1 MIQSEAQ
8 LEQQFIEKLQE
19 LKYTYRSDI
28 RDLDALERNF
38 REKFER
44 LNFVSLSDDEFRK
57 LLQENITSDV
67 FTAAKH
73 LREKQ
78 TFVRSDGTTFD
89 YSLVN
94 LRDWC
99 KNEYE
104 VVNQL
109 TINTANSRQR
119 YDVIILIN
127 GLPLVQIELKRH
139 SVSSLKAVEQI
150 VRYKQDRGNGYTNT
164 LMCFMQLFVVSNG
177 GSDTMYFA
185 NNNDEHFHF
194 DTTNSYLPVYH
205 AADRDNHKIVQLFT
219 FTDMMLQKCELGKLI
234 SRYMVLV
241 ETERKILVM
250 RPYQIYAVESIVN
263 CVAQGNQNGFIWH
276 TTGSGKTLTSF
287 KASTLLKDNKDI
299 EKCVFVVDRKDL
311 DKQTRDEF
319 NKFQE
324 GCVEQNANTAA
335 LVSRLESEDYADK
348 VIVTTIQKLG
358 IALDPSSK
366 NKYYQRL
373 ERLKDKRI
381 VFIFDECHRS
391 QFGEN
396 HKAIKNFFPNAQLF
410 GFTGTP
416 IFEENSSYV
425 RVNGQQAEYVTTK
438 DVFQECLH
446 QYTITNAISDNN
458 VLRFKVE
465 YYGNRA
471 THNTKDTEPVT
482 KALTKDQ
489 IVEHILDNHNKL
501 TAQRR
506 FNALLAVP
514 SIPDAI
520 RYYQIFKDEQEKR
533 VKADADYEPLNITA
547 VFTPPMKNSSDED
560 LPQEE
565 ADNQENPDGN
575 KKALGEIIL
584 DYNGRYGTNFSVDL
598 FDEYYRDVQ
607 QRIKDQKYS
616 NKDYPHDKKLDVVI
630 VVEMMLT
637 GFDSKFLNTLYV
649 AKDLKWHGLI
659 QAFSRTNRILDGTKP
674 YGNIICYRNLERT
687 MEDAMVLFSG
697 FDRDKGKEY
706 WLVEPAEKVVEEYK
720 EKITQ
725 LKTVMNGMGLE
736 CKPEEVV
743 NIPQGENTSNFIEAF
758 KDVQRLSLKL
768 DQYVD
773 MPEELSEM
781 VAEAMPEDTLQQFR
795 TAYLDLARRNRDSD
809 GSRTEETPEGDEPDF
824 ELSLFSSALVDYDYI
839 MKLLAKYT
847 DTHFEKVK
855 ITKEQLLEILA
866 GSVDLMNERDYLK
879 AFIEEELKQGSGMSE
894 LEIRK
899 RYKEFKDKRLNEQIA
914 ALAKEFGI
922 DTSALEGFVSETAK
936 LRRID
941 EDALR
946 ELLSHIDGW
955 KQRKAAKENLL
966 VRLAPLFSLLS
977 GGNTIEGLNAYVKE

>member
-8 LEQQFIEKLQE
+8 LEQQFLEKLQE

-28 RDLDALERNF
+28 RNLDSLEKNF
-38 REKFER
+38 RQKFER

-67 FTAAKH
+67 FTASKR

-78 TFVRSDGTTFD
+78 TFTRNDGTTFD

-99 KNEYE
+99 KNDYE

-109 TINTANSRQR
+109 TINTANSHQR

-139 SVSSLKAVEQI
+139 SVSPMKAVEQI
-150 VRYKQDRGNGYTNT
+150 VNYKQDRGNGYTNT
-164 LMCFMQLFVVSNG
+164 LMCFMQLFIVSNG

-194 DTTNSYLPVYH
+194 DATNNYLPVYH
-205 AADRDNHKIVQLFT
+205 AADHDNHKIAELFK
-219 FTDMMLQKCELGKLI
+219 FSDMMLQKTALGRLL

-263 CVAQGNQNGFIWH
+263 SVSEDSGNGFIWH

-287 KASTLLKDNKDI
+287 KASTLLKFDPNI

-335 LVSRLESEDYADK
+335 LVSRLESTDYADK

-358 IALDPSSK
+358 IALDPSNK
-366 NKYYQRL
+366 NRFYQRL

-396 HKAIKNFFPNAQLF
+396 HAAIRNFFPKAQLF

-416 IFEENSSYV
+416 IFQENSSYT
-425 RVNGQQAEYVTTK
+425 RVNGQQAEYVTTE
-438 DVFQECLH
+438 DVFQKCLH
-446 QYTITNAISDNN
+446 QYTITNAITDNN

-465 YYGNRA
+465 HYGNTDA
-471 THNTKDTEPVT
+471 DGNPIKEP
-482 KALTKDQ
+482 LNIWQ
-489 IVEHILDNHNKL
+489 IVKHILDNHNTL
-501 TAQRR
+501 TANRR
-506 FNALLAVP
+506 FNALLATP
-514 SIPDAI
+514 SIPEAI
-520 RYYQIFKDEQEKR
+520 IFYDIFKELQDAL
-533 VKADADYEPLNITA
+533 VKEDPDYEPLNVTA
-547 VFTPPMKNSSDED
+547 VFTPPMRNNSDED

-565 ADNQENPDGN
+565 ADNQESPEEN
-575 KKALGEIIL
+575 KSELAKIID
-584 DYNGRYGTNFSVDL
+584 DYNTKFGTNFSVDL

-607 QRIKDQKYS
+607 GRIKDQKYP
-616 NKDYPHDKKLDVVI
+616 NKDLPHSKKLDVVI

-674 YGNIICYRNLERT
+674 YGNIICYRDLEKE
-687 MEDAMVLFSG
+687 MDDAMVLFSG

-706 WLVEPAEKVVEEYK
+706 WLVESPESVVEKYK
-720 EKITQ
+720 NAVLQ
-725 LKTVMNGMGLE
+725 LQTVMNSMGLE
-736 CKPEEVV
+736 CKPDEVV
-743 NIPQGENTSNFIEAF
+743 NIPQGENTNNFIDAF
-758 KDVQRLSLKL
+758 KDIQRLSIKL

-773 MPEELSEM
+773 LPEELKTAIET
-781 VAEAMPEDTLQQFR
+781 AMPEDTLQQFR
-795 TAYLDLARRNRDSD
+795 TAYLDLARRRRNESGRQSKDV
-809 GSRTEETPEGDEPDF
+809 PEDEPDF
-824 ELSLFSSALVDYDYI
+824 ELSLFSSAVVDYDYI
-839 MKLLAKYT
+839 MRLLAKYT

-855 ITKEQLLEILA
+855 ITKEQLLEILSS
-866 GSVDLMNERDYLK
+866 SVDLMNERDYLK
-879 AFIEEELKQGSGMSE
+879 AFIEEELHKGSGISE
-894 LEIRK
+894 NEIRE
-899 RYKEFKDKRLNEQIA
+899 RYKAYKDKRFNQQIVALAAEYGINTA
-914 ALAKEFGI
+914 ALE
-922 DTSALEGFVSETAK
+922 SFVAETTK
-936 LRRID
+936 LRRLD

-955 KQRKAAKENLL
+955 KQRKAAKEGLL
-966 VRLAPLFSLLS
+966 TDLSPLFNLIS
-977 GGNTIEGLNAYVKE
+977 GGNTIEGLNAYVK

>member
-8 LEQQFIEKLQE
+8 LEQQFLEKLQE

-28 RDLDALERNF
+28 HDLDSLEKNF

-44 LNFVSLSDDEFRK
+44 LNYVTLSDAEFRK
-57 LLQENITSDV
+57 LLQENVTADV
-67 FTAAKH
+67 FTAAKN
-73 LREKQ
+73 LRQKQ
-78 TFVRSDGTTFD
+78 AFVRDDGTTFD

-104 VVNQL
+104 VVSQL
-109 TINTANSRQR
+109 TINTANSHHR
-119 YDVIILIN
+119 YDVIILVN

-139 SVSSLKAVEQI
+139 NVSPLKAVEQI
-150 VRYKQDRGNGYTNT
+150 ARYKQDRGNGYTNT
-164 LMCFMQLFVVSNG
+164 LMCFMQLFIVHG
-177 GSDTMYFA
+177 GGDTMYFA
-185 NNNDEHFHF
+185 NNNDEYFQF
-194 DTTNSYLPVYH
+194 DTTNNYLPVYH
-205 AADRDNHKIVQLFT
+205 AARRDNSKIGKLFE
-219 FTDMMLQKCELGKLI
+219 FTDKMLTKTELGKLI

-263 CVAQGNQNGFIWH
+263 CVAQNNQNGFIWH

-287 KASTLLKDNKDI
+287 KASTLLKDNRDI

-324 GCVEQNANTAA
+324 GCVEQNVNTGA
-335 LVSRLESEDYADK
+335 LVSRLESTDYADK

-358 IALDPSSK
+358 IALDTSPNNRFLK
-366 NKYYQRL
+366 RL

-396 HKAIKNFFPNAQLF
+396 HAAIKNFFPHAQLF

-416 IFEENSSYV
+416 IFEENSHVV
-425 RVNGQQAEYVTTK
+425 RVNGQVAEYVTTK

-446 QYTITNAISDNN
+446 EYTITHAIIDRN

-465 YYGNRA
+465 YYGNRDA
-471 THNTKDTEPVT
+471 NGNPTNKP
-482 KALTKDQ
+482 LTMRQ
-489 IVEHILDNHNKL
+489 IVNHILDSHDKL
-501 TAQRR
+501 TARRR
-506 FNALLAVP
+506 FNALLATS

-520 RYYQIFKDEQEKR
+520 QFFQVFKEEQEKR
-533 VKADADYEPLNITA
+533 AQDDPDYEPLNVTA
-547 VFTPPMKNSSDED
+547 VFTPPMRNSSDED

-565 ADNQENPDGN
+565 ADNQQDPNGN
-575 KKALGEIIL
+575 RDALANIIKA
-584 DYNGRYGTNFSVDL
+584 YNRQYNTNFTVDT

-607 QRIKDQKYS
+607 QRVKDQKYA
-616 NKDYPHDKKLDVVI
+616 NKDYPHSKKLDIVI

-674 YGNIICYRNLERT
+674 YGNIICYRNLEKE

-697 FDRDKGKEY
+697 FDKAKGKEY
-706 WLVEPAEKVVEEYK
+706 WLVEPVEDVVEQFKEKVA
-720 EKITQ
+720 Q
-725 LKTVMNGMGLE
+725 LQTEMNGMGLE
-736 CKPEEVV
+736 CKPEEVI
-743 NIPQGENTSNFIEAF
+743 NIPLGKNTNDFIKAF
-758 KDVQRLSLKL
+758 KDVQRYALML

-773 MPEELSEM
+773 MPEELKSVVEE
-781 VAEAMPEDTLQQFR
+781 VMPEDTLQQFR
-795 TAYLDLARRNRDSD
+795 TAYLDLARRTRNSEGKDIV
-809 GSRTEETPEGDEPDF
+809 EENDDVEPDF
-824 ELSLFSSALVDYDYI
+824 ELSLFSSAVVDYDYI
-839 MKLLAKYT
+839 MRLLAKYT

-855 ITKEQLLEILA
+855 ITKEQLLDILA
-866 GSVDLMNERDYLK
+866 GSVDLMNEREYLK
-879 AFIEEELKQGSGMSE
+879 AFIEQELTQGSGMSE
-894 LEIRK
+894 KEIRE
-899 RYKEFKDKRLNEQIA
+899 RYEAFKDKRFNQQVTSIANEY
-914 ALAKEFGI
+914 GI
-922 DTSALEGFVSETAK
+922 DTAALERFVSETVK

-941 EDALR
+941 EETLR
-946 ELLSHIDGW
+946 ELLDHIDGW
-955 KQRKAAKENLL
+955 KQRKRAKEELL
-966 VRLAPLFSLLS
+966 ARLAPLFDLLT
-977 GGNTIEGLNAYVKE
+977 GGNTIEGLNAYVKQ

>member
-19 LKYTYRSDI
+19 LNYIYRSDI
-28 RDLDALERNF
+28 RNLDALERNF

-78 TFVRSDGTTFD
+78 TFVRNDGTTFD

-109 TINTANSRQR
+109 SINTDNSHHR
-119 YDVIILIN
+119 YDVVILIN

-139 SVSSLKAVEQI
+139 SVSPLKAVEQI
-150 VRYKQDRGNGYTNT
+150 VKYKQDPGNGYTKT

-194 DTTNSYLPVYH
+194 DATNNYLPVYH
-205 AADRDNHKIVQLFT
+205 AADRDNHKIAQLFA
-219 FTDMMLQKCELGKLI
+219 FSDMMLQKVELGKLI

-250 RPYQIYAVESIVN
+250 RPYQIYAVESIVD
-263 CVAQGNQNGFIWH
+263 CVKQGNQNGFIWH

-287 KASTLLKDNKDI
+287 KASTLLKDNKNI

-311 DKQTRDEF
+311 DKQTREEF

-335 LVSRLESEDYADK
+335 LVSRLESDDYADK

-358 IALDPSSK
+358 LALDPSPK

-373 ERLKDKRI
+373 EQLKNKHI

-396 HKAIKNFFPNAQLF
+396 HKAIKNFFPHAQLF

-416 IFEENSSYV
+416 IFEENSHYIKV
-425 RVNGQQAEYVTTK
+425 DGQKAEYVTTK

-446 QYTITNAISDNN
+446 DYTITHAIIDNN

-465 YYGNRA
+465 YYGNK
-471 THNTKDTEPVT
+471 TPDGKKDKKP
-482 KALTKDQ
+482 LTKQQ
-489 IVEHILDNHNKL
+489 IVAHILDNHDKL

-520 RYYQIFKDEQEKR
+520 RYFDVFKEEQEKR
-533 VKADADYEPLNITA
+533 QQADPEYVPLNITA

-565 ADNQENPDGN
+565 ADNQRNPEDN
-575 KKALGEIIL
+575 KKALGVII
-584 DYNGRYGTNFSVDL
+584 DEYDKNYGTNFKVDT
-598 FDEYYRDVQ
+598 FDDYYKDVQ
-607 QRIKDQKYS
+607 QRIKDQKYA
-616 NKDYPHDKKLDVVI
+616 NKDYPHAKKLDIVI

-674 YGNIICYRNLERT
+674 YGNIICYRSLESA
-687 MEDAMVLFSG
+687 MEEAMVLFSG
-697 FDRDKGKEY
+697 IDKKKGKKEF

-720 EKITQ
+720 KALAKLE
-725 LKTVMNGMGLE
+725 TVMNGVGLE
-736 CKPEEVV
+736 CKPEEVI
-743 NIPQGENTSNFIEAF
+743 NIPQGENTNNFIDAF

-773 MPEELSEM
+773 LSDELKTEI
-781 VAEAMPEDTLQQFR
+781 EDAMPEDTLQSFR
-795 TAYLDLARRNRDSD
+795 TAYLDLARRTGPTDR
-809 GSRTEETPEGDEPDF
+809 GGRTETTPEGEEPDF

-847 DTHFEKVK
+847 DTHPEKVK
-855 ITKEQLLEILA
+855 ITKEQLLDILA
-866 GSVDLMNERDYLK
+866 GSVDLMKERDYLK
-879 AFIEEELKQGSGMSE
+879 AFIEEELKPNTRMSVD
-894 LEIRK
+894 EIK
-899 RYKEFKDKRLNEQIA
+899 QKYEEFKNKRFNEQIA
-914 ALAKEFGI
+914 ALAKEYGI
-922 DTSALEGFVSETAK
+922 ETSALENFVNETVK

-941 EDALR
+941 EDVLR
-946 ELLSHIDGW
+946 ELLSHIGSW
-955 KQRKAAKENLL
+955 KLRKTAKEGLL
-966 VRLAPLFSLLS
+966 VSLAPLFNLLT
-977 GGNTIEGLNAYVKE
+977 GGNTIEGLSAYVKE

>member
-8 LEQQFIEKLQE
+8 LEQQFLEKLQE
-19 LKYTYRSDI
+19 MKYTYRSDI

-38 REKFER
+38 RQKFER
-44 LNFVSLSDDEFRK
+44 LNFVTLSDEEFRK
-57 LLQENITSDV
+57 LLQENVTSDV
-67 FTAAKH
+67 FTASKH
-73 LREKQ
+73 LRERQ
-78 TFVRSDGTTFD
+78 TFVRSDGTTLD
-89 YSLVN
+89 YNLVN
-94 LRDWC
+94 TRDWC

-139 SVSSLKAVEQI
+139 SVSPLKAVEQI

-164 LMCFMQLFVVSNG
+164 LMCFMQLFIVSNG

-194 DTTNSYLPVYH
+194 DATNNYLPVYH
-205 AADRDNHKIVQLFT
+205 AADHDNNKIAQLFD
-219 FTDMMLQKCELGKLI
+219 FADMMLQKCEIGKLI

-241 ETERKILVM
+241 ETEKKILVM

-263 CVAQGNQNGFIWH
+263 CVEQNNQNGFIWH

-287 KASTLLKDNKDI
+287 KASTLLKDNSNI

-335 LVSRLESEDYADK
+335 LVSRLESTDYADK

-358 IALDPSSK
+358 IALDTSNK
-366 NKYYQRL
+366 NKFYQRL
-373 ERLKDKRI
+373 QRLSEKRI

-396 HKAIKNFFPNAQLF
+396 HKAIKSFFPHAQLF

-416 IFEENSSYV
+416 IFEPNSHVV
-425 RVNGQQAEYVTTK
+425 RVNGQQAECVTTQ
-438 DVFQECLH
+438 DVFQKCLH
-446 QYTITNAISDNN
+446 KYTITHAINDNN

-465 YYGNRA
+465 YYGNKTA
-471 THNTKDTEPVT
+471 DGKPDDTP
-482 KALTKDQ
+482 LTKNQ
-489 IVEHILDNHNKL
+489 IVAHILDNHDKL

-506 FNALLAVP
+506 FNALLATP

-520 RYYQIFKDEQEKR
+520 RYYQIFKEEQER
-533 VKADADYEPLNITA
+533 RIMNDPDYVPLNITA
-547 VFTPPMKNSSDED
+547 VFTPPMKNNSDED

-565 ADNQENPDGN
+565 ADNKENPDGN
-575 KKALGEIIL
+575 REALSRII
-584 DYNGRYGTNFSVDL
+584 DAYNKQFDTNFSVEL

-607 QRIKDQKYS
+607 QRIKDQKYP
-616 NKDYPHDKKLDVVI
+616 NKDLPHSKKLDVVI

-649 AKDLKWHGLI
+649 AKDLKWHALI

-674 YGNIICYRNLERT
+674 YGNIICYRD
-687 MEDAMVLFSG
+687 MEAAMEEAMVLFSG
-697 FDRDKGKEY
+697 YDTGKGKEY
-706 WLVEPAEKVVEEYK
+706 WLVEPAETVVEQYK
-720 EKITQ
+720 DALAKLE
-725 LKTVMNGMGLE
+725 TVMNSMGLE
-736 CKPEEVV
+736 CKPEEVI
-743 NIPQGENTSNFIEAF
+743 NIPQGENTGHFIDAF

-773 MPEELSEM
+773 MPEELKTAIE
-781 VAEAMPEDTLQQFR
+781 AAMPEDTLQQFR
-795 TAYLDLARRNRDSD
+795 TAYLDLARRLRPT
-809 GSRTEETPEGDEPDF
+809 GPGRTEETPEGDAPDF

-839 MKLLAKYT
+839 MKLLARYT
-847 DTHFEKVK
+847 NTHFEKVK
-855 ITKEQLLEILA
+855 ITKEQLLEILSS
-866 GSVDLMNERDYLK
+866 SVDLMNEREYLK
-879 AFIEEELKQGSGMSE
+879 AFIEEELEQGNGMSE

-899 RYKEFKDKRLNEQIA
+899 RYQAFKDKRFNQQIA
-914 ALAKEFGI
+914 VLAEEYGI
-922 DTSALEGFVSETAK
+922 DATALETFVSETAK

-941 EDALR
+941 EDVLR
-946 ELLSHIDGW
+946 ELLNHIDGW
-955 KQRKAAKENLL
+955 KQRKAAKEGLL
-966 VRLAPLFSLLS
+966 VRLAPLFDLLS
-977 GGNTIEGLNAYVKE
+977 GGSTIEGLNAYVK

>member
-19 LKYTYRSDI
+19 LKYIYRSDI

-57 LLQENITSDV
+57 LLQENITADV
-67 FTAAKH
+67 FTASKH

-78 TFVRSDGTTFD
+78 TFVRNDGTTFD

-109 TINTANSRQR
+109 SINTANSRQR
-119 YDVIILIN
+119 YDVVILIN

-139 SVSSLKAVEQI
+139 SVSPLKAVEQI

-164 LMCFMQLFVVSNG
+164 LMCFMQLFIVSNG
-177 GSDTMYFA
+177 GSDTMYFS

-194 DTTNSYLPVYH
+194 DATNAYLPVYH
-205 AADRDNHKIVQLFT
+205 TADRDNRKIAQLFE
-219 FTDMMLQKCELGKLI
+219 FSDMMLQKCELGKLLG
-234 SRYMVLV
+234 RYMVLV

-250 RPYQIYAVESIVN
+250 RPYQIYAVESIIN
-263 CVAQGNQNGFIWH
+263 CVERKNQNGFIWH

-287 KASTLLKDNKDI
+287 KASTLLKFNNDI

-311 DKQTRDEF
+311 DKQTREEF
-319 NKFQE
+319 NRFQE
-324 GCVEQNANTAA
+324 GCVEQNVNTSA
-335 LVSRLESEDYADK
+335 LVSRLESTDYADK

-358 IALDPSSK
+358 IALDPSNK
-366 NKYYQRL
+366 NRFYQRL
-373 ERLKDKRI
+373 QRLKDKRV

-396 HKAIKNFFPNAQLF
+396 HAAIKNFFPKAQLF

-416 IFEENSSYV
+416 IFEENSHVV
-425 RVNGQQAEYVTTK
+425 RIDGQQAEYVTTK
-438 DVFQECLH
+438 DVFQDCLH
-446 QYTITNAISDNN
+446 EYTITHAISDNN

-465 YYGNRA
+465 YYGNK
-471 THNTKDTEPVT
+471 NPEGKKDSTP
-482 KALTKDQ
+482 LTKNQ
-489 IVEHILDNHNKL
+489 IVSHILDSHDKL

-506 FNALLAVP
+506 FNALFAVP

-520 RYYQIFKDEQEKR
+520 RYYELFNEEQKKR
-533 VKADADYEPLNITA
+533 TQSNPDYEPLNITA
-547 VFTPPMKNSSDED
+547 VFTPPMRNSSDED

-565 ADNQENPDGN
+565 ADNKANPEEN
-575 KKALGEIIL
+575 KSALQGII
-584 DYNGRYGTNFSVDL
+584 DAYNNQYNTNFSTDL

-607 QRIKDQKYS
+607 QRIKDQRYP
-616 NKDYPHDKKLDVVI
+616 NKEYPHSKKLDVVI

-649 AKDLKWHGLI
+649 AKDLKWHDLI

-674 YGNIICYRNLERT
+674 YGNIICYRYLESA
-687 MEDAMVLFSG
+687 MDDAMVLFSG
-697 FDRDKGKEY
+697 FDRKKGKEY
-706 WLVEPAEKVVEEYK
+706 WLVEPAEKVVEKYK
-720 EKITQ
+720 EKISQ
-725 LKTVMNGMGLE
+725 LQTVMNGMGLE
-736 CKPEEVV
+736 CRPEEVV
-743 NIPQGENTSNFIEAF
+743 NIPQGENASHFIDAF
-758 KDVQRLSLKL
+758 KDVQRLALKL

-773 MPEELSEM
+773 LPEEVKTSIEN
-781 VAEAMPEDTLQQFR
+781 AMPEDTLQQFR
-795 TAYLDLARRNRDSD
+795 TAYLDLARRYESAD
-809 GSRTEETPEGDEPDF
+809 GRSRKEETPEGNTPDF

-839 MKLLAKYT
+839 MRLLAKYT
-847 DTHFEKVK
+847 YTHFEKVK
-855 ITKEQLLEILA
+855 ITKEQLLEILS
-866 GSVDLMNERDYLK
+866 GSVDLMKERDYLK
-879 AFIEEELKQGSGMSE
+879 AFIEDELKQGCGMSE
-894 LEIRK
+894 AEIRK
-899 RYKEFKDKRLNEQIA
+899 QYKVFKDKRFNQQVA
-914 ALAKEFGI
+914 ALAQEFGI
-922 DTSALEGFVSETAK
+922 DNSALESFVKETIQ

-941 EDALR
+941 EETLR
-946 ELLSHIDGW
+946 ELLNHIDGW
-955 KQRKAAKENLL
+955 KQRKAAKEGLL
-966 VRLAPLFSLLS
+966 VRLAPLFALLT
-977 GGNTIEGLNAYVKE
+977 GGNTIEGLNAYVNE

>member
-8 LEQQFIEKLQE
+8 LEQQFLEKLQQE
-19 LKYTYRSDI
+19 LKYTYRRDI
-28 RDLDALERNF
+28 HDLDALERNF
-38 REKFER
+38 RKKFEK
-44 LNFVSLSDDEFRK
+44 LNFVSLSDSEFRK
-57 LLQENITSDV
+57 LLQENVTSDV
-67 FTAAKH
+67 FLAAKH

-78 TFVRSDGTTFD
+78 TFVRDDGTTFD

-119 YDVIILIN
+119 YDVVILIN

-139 SVSSLKAVEQI
+139 SVSPLRAVEQI
-150 VRYKQDRGNGYTNT
+150 VNYKQDRGNGYTNT
-164 LMCFMQLFVVSNG
+164 LMCFMQLFIVSNG

-194 DTTNSYLPVYH
+194 DASNTYLPVYH
-205 AADRDNHKIVQLFT
+205 AADIDNHKIVQLDAFA
-219 FTDMMLQKCELGKLI
+219 DMMLNKVDLGKLI

-241 ETERKILVM
+241 ETEKKILVM

-263 CVAQGNQNGFIWH
+263 CVEQNQQNGYIWH

-287 KASTLLKDNKDI
+287 KTSTLLKDNKDI

-335 LVSRLESEDYADK
+335 LVSRLESTDYADK

-358 IALDPSSK
+358 IALDPSPS
-366 NKYYQRL
+366 NRFYQRL
-373 ERLKDKRI
+373 ERLKNKRI

-396 HKAIKNFFPNAQLF
+396 HAAIKQFFPKAQLF

-416 IFEENSSYV
+416 IFEENSHLV
-425 RVNGQQAEYVTTK
+425 RVNGQQAEYVTTE
-438 DVFQECLH
+438 DVFQKCLH
-446 QYTITNAISDNN
+446 QYTITNAIIDNN

-465 YYGNRA
+465 YYGNKSADGKRERVIPSK
-471 THNTKDTEPVT
+471 T
-482 KALTKDQ
+482 Q
-489 IVEHILDNHNKL
+489 IVEHVLDNHDKL

-506 FNALLAVP
+506 FNALLATA

-520 RYYQIFKDEQEKR
+520 LFYQLFKQEQER
-533 VKADADYEPLNITA
+533 RAQADPDYTPLNITA
-547 VFTPPMKNSSDED
+547 VFTPPMRNFSDED

-565 ADNQENPDGN
+565 ADNQEHGEEN
-575 KKALGEIIL
+575 KSELAKIID
-584 DYNGRYGTNFSVDL
+584 DYNAQFGTNFSVDL

-607 QRIKDQKYS
+607 QRIKDQKYP
-616 NKDYPHDKKLDVVI
+616 NKDLPHTKKLDIVI

-674 YGNIICYRNLERT
+674 YGNIICYRDLEKA
-687 MEDAMVLFSG
+687 MDDAMVRFSG
-697 FDRDKGKEY
+697 FETNKGKEY
-706 WLVEPAEKVVEEYK
+706 WLVEPAETIVEKYK
-720 EKITQ
+720 EKISQ
-725 LKTVMNGMGLE
+725 LRTVMNSIGLE
-736 CKPEEVV
+736 CKPEEVI
-743 NIPQGENTSNFIEAF
+743 NIPQGENTSNFIDAF
-758 KDVQRLSLKL
+758 KEVQRLALKL
-768 DQYVD
+768 NQYVD
-773 MPEELSEM
+773 MPEELKDTIEQI
-781 VAEAMPEDTLQQFR
+781 MPEDTLMQFR
-795 TAYLDLARRNRDSD
+795 TAYIDLARRSGATGNAHDD
-809 GSRTEETPEGDEPDF
+809 AIMDDNNPDF

-839 MKLLAKYT
+839 MKLLSKYT

-855 ITKEQLLEILA
+855 ITKEQLLEILS
-866 GSVDLMNERDYLK
+866 GSVDLMNEREYLK
-879 AFIEEELKQGSGMSE
+879 AFIEEELSQGNGMSE
-894 LEIRK
+894 LEIRQ
-899 RYKEFKDKRLNEQIA
+899 RYKDFKDKRFNQKIA
-914 ALAKEFGI
+914 ALAQEFSI
-922 DTSALEGFVSETAK
+922 DNAALENFVSETAK

-941 EDALR
+941 EDVLR
-946 ELLSHIDGW
+946 EMLSHIDNW
-955 KQRKAAKENLL
+955 KQRKIAKENLL
-966 VRLAPLFSLLS
+966 ARLAPLFALLT
-977 GGNTIEGLNAYVKE
+977 GGSAIEGLNAYVK

>member
-1 MIQSEAQ
+1 MIQTEAQ
-8 LEQQFIEKLQE
+8 LEQQFIEKLQDF
-19 LKYTYRSDI
+19 KYIYREDI
-28 RDLDALERNF
+28 RDLDSLEKNF
-38 REKFER
+38 RQKFER

-57 LLQENITSDV
+57 LIQENVTSDV
-67 FTAAKH
+67 FTASKH

-78 TFVRSDGTTFD
+78 TFIRNDGTTFD

-104 VVNQL
+104 VVSQL

-139 SVSSLKAVEQI
+139 SVSPMKAVEQI
-150 VRYKQDRGNGYTNT
+150 VKYKQDRGNGYTNT
-164 LMCFMQLFVVSNG
+164 LMCFMQLFIVSNG

-194 DTTNSYLPVYH
+194 DATNNYLPVYH
-205 AADRDNHKIVQLFT
+205 AADTDNRKIAQLFD
-219 FTDMMLQKCELGKLI
+219 FSDMMLQKNALGRLI

-263 CVAQGNQNGFIWH
+263 QVSQNNGNGYIWH

-324 GCVEQNANTAA
+324 GCVERNANTSA
-335 LVSRLESEDYADK
+335 LVYRLESTDYADK

-358 IALDPSSK
+358 IALDPSK
-366 NKYYQRL
+366 NNKYYQRL
-373 ERLKDKRI
+373 ERLRDKRI

-391 QFGEN
+391 QFGDN
-396 HKAIKNFFPNAQLF
+396 HAAIKNYFPHAQLF

-416 IFEENSSYV
+416 IFEENSHEV
-425 RVNGQQAEYVTTK
+425 RVNGQKAEYVTTK
-438 DVFQECLH
+438 DVFGECLH
-446 QYTITNAISDNN
+446 QYTITHAINDNN

-465 YYGNRA
+465 YYGNR
-471 THNTKDTEPVT
+471 TSDGKPDSTP
-482 KALTKDQ
+482 LTKNQ
-489 IVEHILDNHNKL
+489 IVSHILDNHGKL
-501 TAQRR
+501 TAQQR
-506 FNALLAVP
+506 FNALLATP

-520 RYYQIFKDEQEKR
+520 RYYQIFKDEQER
-533 VKADADYEPLNITA
+533 RAQENPDYMPLNITT

-565 ADNQENPDGN
+565 ADNKEHPEENKSALSEIIDDYN
-575 KKALGEIIL
+575 KKF
-584 DYNGRYGTNFSVDL
+584 DVSFSVEL

-616 NKDYPHDKKLDVVI
+616 NKDYPHSSKLDVVI
-630 VVEMMLT
+630 VVDMMLT

-674 YGNIICYRNLERT
+674 YGNIICYRDLESK

-697 FDRDKGKEY
+697 FDRNKGKKEY
-706 WLVEPAEKVVEEYK
+706 WLVEPADKVVEKYQSA
-720 EKITQ
+720 ISNLQ
-725 LKTVMNGMGLE
+725 TVMNSMGLE

-743 NIPQGENTSNFIEAF
+743 NIPQGENTSAFIDAF
-758 KDVQRLSLKL
+758 KDVQRLALKL

-773 MPEELSEM
+773 LSDELKATIED
-781 VAEAMPEDTLQQFR
+781 ALPEDTLQQFR
-795 TAYLDLARRNRDSD
+795 TAYLDLARRTHEP
-809 GSRTEETPEGDEPDF
+809 GGGRTEETPEGEPEPDF

-839 MKLLAKYT
+839 MRLLAKYT
-847 DTHFEKVK
+847 NTKFEKVK
-855 ITKEQLLEILA
+855 ITKQQLLEILSS
-866 GSVDLMNERDYLK
+866 SVDLMNERDYLK
-879 AFIEEELKQGSGMSE
+879 AFIEEELTQGNGMSE
-894 LEIRK
+894 EEIRE
-899 RYKEFKDKRLNEQIA
+899 RYKAYKDKQFNQKIIA
-914 ALAKEFGI
+914 IAQEFGI
-922 DTSALEGFVSETAK
+922 DAAALEAFVDETAK

-941 EDALR
+941 EDTLR
-946 ELLSHIDGW
+946 DLLSHIDGW
-955 KQRKAAKENLL
+955 KQRKAAKEGLL
-966 VRLAPLFSLLS
+966 ARLAPLLDLLS
-977 GGNTIEGLNAYVKE
+977 GGNTIEGLNAYVK